1 MAWLTIWLLG
11 GFPFGQWLLFGQ
23 NPGWGA
29 ATSSVLAST
38 PNVTPDSP
46 HRERVAHTRGIAKA
60 VSGREKWKC
69 FRLIVSHLECIFE
82 AEGTGTKQ
90 PVCYVTEMAPPFNK
104 AMIISSFISGL

>member
-1 MAWLTIWLLG
+1 MEIELSFLLEKENIWPGSQYGCWG

-46 HRERVAHTRGIAKA
+46 HTERVAHTRGIAKA

-90 PVCYVTEMAPPFNK
+90 PVCYVTK
-104 AMIISSFISGL
+104 IQ

>member
-1 MAWLTIWLLG
+1 MVSGSYLVRILDG
-11 GFPFGQWLLFGQ
+11 G
-23 NPGWGA
+23 GWGA

-46 HRERVAHTRGIAKA
+46 HTERVAHTRGIAKA